1 MSRHK
6 NVDSAIETAAK
17 QREAEMKPTPE
28 VHQSFEAMQRRA
40 TNPVETDGTTEVP
53 NSGITAPND
62 PMRERFEA
70 AERQKDAD
78 NKRYLKEHDGKPKV

>member
-6 NVDSAIETAAK
+6 SDPAIEAAAK
-17 QREAEMKPTPE
+17 QREEEMTPTPV
-28 VHQSFEAMQRRA
+28 VHENFNDMQRR
-40 TNPVETDGTTEVP
+40 NPVETEGTTEVP

>member
-6 NVDSAIETAAK
+6 NVDSTIETAAK

-40 TNPVETDGTTEVP
+40 TNPVETDGTTEGP
-53 NSGITAPND
+53 NSGITASND